1 VRKGDRL
8 RQPRRLADE
17 HMVTLFT
24 TPKPFVGHSAVI
36 QRNALKSW
44 TLLHPDVEVIL
55 FGDEEGAAETARE
68 LGIRH
73 IPQVERTPEGTKVLR
88 SFFDPAQRMA
98 RYELLCYVNCDI
110 VLTPDFLKALSL
122 VHSEHKQFLM
132 VGRRW
137 DIDVLEPLNFSESE
151 WASRITNFAMQKGH
165 QRSGGWIDYFAFS
178 RGLYLEQLP
187 IFVIGRVFWDQ
198 WLVWKAR
205 SAGVPLVDASAAV
218 VAIHQNHGYG
228 YHPAG
233 RAGVWSDE
241 QAMRNL
247 ELAGGKWHLC
257 TIDDATHLLGFGG
270 LRPNPHRLT
279 QAVSRIGR
287 TLLETVWWGV
297 LDRTRNIRHSVGLR
311 KKTAPAGEARTAANS
326 VTESAFPLDKKC

>member
-1 VRKGDRL
+1 
-8 RQPRRLADE
+8 
-17 HMVTLFT
+17 MVTLFS

-44 TLLHPDVEVIL
+44 KLLHADVEVIL

-73 IPQVERTPEGTKVLR
+73 VPEVERTAEGTKLLR

-98 RYELLCYVNCDI
+98 RHEVLCYLNCDI
-110 VLTPDFLKALSL
+110 ILTPDFVKALSL
-122 VHSEHKQFLM
+122 VREEHKELLM

-137 DIDVLEPLNFSESE
+137 DVDVVEPLNFSEAG
-151 WASRITNFAMQKGH
+151 WASKIRSFAMQKGQ

-178 RGLYLEQLP
+178 RGLYLQQLP
-187 IFVIGRVFWDQ
+187 AFVIGRVFWDQ

-205 SAGVPLVDASAAV
+205 SARVPLVDASAAV
-218 VAIHQNHGYG
+218 VAIHQNHDYG

-241 QAMRNL
+241 WAMRNL
-247 ELAGGKWHLC
+247 ELAGGSWHLC
-257 TIDDATHLLGFGG
+257 TIDDATHLLGPAG
-270 LRPNPHRLT
+270 LRPNPQKNS
-279 QAVSRIGR
+279 QAVRR
-287 TLLETVWWGV
+287 FARNLWETTRLEI
-297 LDRTRNIRHSVGLR
+297 LDWTRPVRHSLGLR
-311 KKTAPAGEARTAANS
+311 KRNTTPTSR
-326 VTESAFPLDKKC
+326 

>member
-1 VRKGDRL
+1 
-8 RQPRRLADE
+8 
-17 HMVTLFT
+17 MVTLFT
-24 TPKPFVGHSAVI
+24 TPKPFVGHNAVI

-44 TLLHPDVEVIL
+44 TLLHPNVEVIL

-73 IPQVERTPEGTKVLR
+73 VPEVERTAEGTKLLR

-98 RYELLCYVNCDI
+98 RHELLCYLNCDI
-110 VLTPDFLKALSL
+110 VLTPDFVKTLSL
-122 VHSEHKQFLM
+122 VRGKHKAFLM

-137 DIDVLEPLNFSESE
+137 DTDVLEPLNFSEPE
-151 WASRITNFAMQKGH
+151 WASRFRNFAMQKGQ

-178 RGLYLEQLP
+178 RGLYLGQLP
-187 IFVIGRVFWDQ
+187 AFVIGRVFWDQ

-218 VAIHQNHGYG
+218 VAIHQNHDYG

-241 QAMRNL
+241 WAMRNL
-247 ELAGGKWHLC
+247 ELAGGRWHLC
-257 TIDDATHLLGFGG
+257 TIDDATHLLGPAG
-270 LRPNPHRLT
+270 LRPYPRKNFQQVRRF
-279 QAVSRIGR
+279 AR
-287 TLLETVWWGV
+287 TLWEITRLGILDWTRTV
-297 LDRTRNIRHSVGLR
+297 RHSLGLR
-311 KKTAPAGEARTAANS
+311 KKSTTPASR
-326 VTESAFPLDKKC
+326 

>member
-1 VRKGDRL
+1 ML
-8 RQPRRLADE
+8 
-17 HMVTLFT
+17 TFFT
-24 TPKPFVGHSAVI
+24 TAKPFREHNGII

-55 FGDEEGAAETARE
+55 FGDEEGAAETARG

-73 IPQVERTPEGTKVLR
+73 VPEVERTAEGTKVLR

-98 RYELLCYVNCDI
+98 RHELLCYLNCDI
-110 VLTPDFLKALSL
+110 VLTPDFVKALSL
-122 VHSEHKQFLM
+122 VHGAHKEFLM

-137 DIDVLEPLNFSESE
+137 DIDVLEPLNFSEAG
-151 WASRITNFAMQKGH
+151 WASRIRNFAMQKGQ

-187 IFVIGRVFWDQ
+187 AFVIGRVFWDQ

-218 VAIHQNHGYG
+218 VAIHQNHDYG

-233 RAGVWSDE
+233 RAGVWSE
-241 QAMRNL
+241 ERAVRNL
-247 ELAGGKWHLC
+247 EVAGGRWRLC
-257 TIDDATHLLGFGG
+257 TI
-270 LRPNPHRLT
+270 
-279 QAVSRIGR
+279 
-287 TLLETVWWGV
+287 
-297 LDRTRNIRHSVGLR
+297 
-311 KKTAPAGEARTAANS
+311 
-326 VTESAFPLDKKC
+326 